1 MAFEGKGPATCALG
15 GGCSVCGILSADGLA
30 YICAVFYVGIREG
43 AFSFVRFL
51 FGLSFGHEK
60 TTGYKYRWLLVLLA
74 GETGIEPATNG
85 FGDRYCETFA
95 NLRRVLIL
103 KGALLL
109 AIISF
114 KQQIL

>member
-1 MAFEGKGPATCALG
+1 MGAVFD
-15 GGCSVCGILSADGLA
+15 VGIL
-30 YICAVFYVGIREG
+30 RG

-51 FGLSFGHEK
+51 FGFTFGHEK
-60 TTGYKYRWLLVLLA
+60 TTGYKCRWLLTLLA
-74 GETGIEPATNG
+74 GATRLEHATNG